1 MFLGEVKYKHY
12 HIFKL
17 LIVIFKTGNKYER
30 CARFS
35 GLQPTNP
42 GFYPQSN
49 RCNDPPVKRTK
60 SNTSTKNDF
69 IS

>member
-1 MFLGEVKYKHY
+1 M
-12 HIFKL
+12 
-17 LIVIFKTGNKYER
+17 GNKSKR

-42 GFYPQSN
+42 GFYPQNN